1 MTLGSRFQTKDA
13 DMPAKPDKRLPVTL
27 ITGYLGAG
35 KTTLLNALLAD
46 PAMGRAAV
54 LINEFGD
61 VGLDHDL
68 IVETT
73 EEMVLLESG
82 CMCCAVRGDLTR
94 ALSDLLARRK
104 AGQTGFDRVVIET
117 SGLADPGPILHTL
130 LVEEALAAGYRMDGV
145 VTLADAAHGPA
156 TLDKGF
162 EAVAQVAM
170 ADLIVITKADLV
182 TPAALEDF
190 ARRLR
195 GIAPTARQIVAEKGR
210 VPAGA
215 LFDLGVPKTLA
226 KAEQAEAW
234 VNAAAVP
241 KPLPALTSFGSQ
253 HGLFGA
259 AFTATQ
265 PWAAKHDD
273 RIRSVSAVIDHPI
286 HPGLFNIW
294 IDTLIQLRGPDI
306 LRFKAL
312 IWLEGENE
320 PYAIHG
326 VQHVF
331 DPPVKLARAPKDDRK
346 SRIVII
352 GRDIAEG
359 VLEETLAF
367 LNSPAETL
375 R

>member
-1 MTLGSRFQTKDA
+1 
-13 DMPAKPDKRLPVTL
+13 MPPKADKRLPVTL

-35 KTTLLNALLAD
+35 KTTLLNALLKDASTG
-46 PAMGRAAV
+46 PVAV

-68 IVETT
+68 IVEST

-94 ALSDLLARRK
+94 ALTDLAARRK
-104 AGQTGFDRVVIET
+104 AGKAKFDRVVIET

-130 LVEEALAAGYRMDGV
+130 LVEKPLAEAYRMDGV

-170 ADLIVITKADLV
+170 ADLIVVTKSDLV
-182 TPAALEDF
+182 TAEALASF
-190 ARRLR
+190 QKRLKT
-195 GIAPTARQIVAEKGR
+195 IAPTARQILADHGTV
-210 VPAGA
+210 VAGA
-215 LFDLGVPKTLA
+215 LFGLGIP
-226 KAEQAEAW
+226 AELTQATQAEAW
-234 VNAAAVP
+234 VNAAAAP
-241 KPLPALTSFGSQ
+241 KPLPALTQFGSQ

-259 AFTATQ
+259 AFNATQ

-312 IWLEGENE
+312 IWLEGEAE

-331 DPPVKLARAPKDDRK
+331 DPPVKLARAPKGGDRK

-352 GRDIAEG
+352 GRDLAEG
-359 VLEETLAF
+359 VLEESLAF
-367 LNSPAETL
+367 LNSPAEGM

>member
-1 MTLGSRFQTKDA
+1 MTA
-13 DMPAKPDKRLPVTL
+13 DRIPVTL

-46 PAMGRAAV
+46 PAMGKAAV

-68 IVETT
+68 IVEST

-94 ALSDLLARRK
+94 AMSDLSERRR
-104 AGQTGFDRVVIET
+104 AGTAQFDRLVIET

-130 LVEEALAAGYRMDGV
+130 LVEPALAEAYRMDGV

-156 TLDKGF
+156 TLDQGF
-162 EAVAQVAM
+162 EAVAQIAM
-170 ADLIVITKADLV
+170 ADLIVVTKADLV
-182 TPAALEDF
+182 TPAALAAF
-190 ARRLR
+190 QRRLR
-195 GIAPTARQIVAEKGR
+195 GIAPTARQIVAERGQ
-210 VPAGA
+210 VAPGA
-215 LFDLGVPKTLA
+215 LFGLGVPKEDSA
-226 KAEQAEAW
+226 ASGAEAW
-234 VNAAAVP
+234 VNATSTP
-241 KPLPALTSFGSQ
+241 KPLPALTTFGSQ

-259 AFTATQ
+259 AFTAA
-265 PWAAKHDD
+265 PVAARHDD
-273 RIRSVSAVIDHPI
+273 RIRSVSATIDQPI

-312 IWLEGENE
+312 IWLEGEDE

-331 DPPVKLARAPKDDRK
+331 DPPVKLARAPGGDRK

-352 GRDIAEG
+352 GRDLAEG
-359 VLEETLAF
+359 VLEETLAL
-367 LNSPAETL
+367 LNSPATAL

>member
-1 MTLGSRFQTKDA
+1 
-13 DMPAKPDKRLPVTL
+13 MPPKADKRLPVTL

-68 IVETT
+68 VVESS

-94 ALSDLLARRK
+94 ALTDLLARCK
-104 AGQTGFDRVVIET
+104 AGTTGFDRVVIET

-130 LVEEALAAGYRMDGV
+130 LVEKALAEGYRMDGV
-145 VTLADAAHGPA
+145 VTLADAAHGNA

-170 ADLIVITKADLV
+170 ADLIVVTKADLV
-182 TPAALEDF
+182 TPSALQAFEK
-190 ARRLR
+190 RLKT
-195 GIAPTARQIVAEKGR
+195 IAPTARQIVADKGR
-210 VPAGA
+210 LPSGV
-215 LFDLGVPKTLA
+215 LFDLGLPKALA
-226 KAEQAEAW
+226 QAEQAEAW
-234 VNAAAVP
+234 VNAAAAP
-241 KPLPALTSFGSQ
+241 KPLPALTQFGSQ

-273 RIRSVSAVIDHPI
+273 RIRSVSAVIEKPI

-312 IWLEGENE
+312 IWLEGEAE

-331 DPPVKLARAPKDDRK
+331 DPPVKLARAPKGGDRR

-352 GRDIAEG
+352 GRDLAEG
-359 VLEETLAF
+359 VLEESLAF

>member
-1 MTLGSRFQTKDA
+1 MK
-13 DMPAKPDKRLPVTL
+13 PAPRIPVTL

-35 KTTLLNALLAD
+35 KTTLLNALLRD
-46 PAMGRAAV
+46 PAMGKAAV

-61 VGLDHDL
+61 IGLDHDL

-82 CMCCAVRGDLTR
+82 CMCCAVRGDLTK
-94 ALSDLLARRK
+94 ALTGLLARRK
-104 AGQTGFDRVVIET
+104 AGAAQFDRVVIET

-130 LVEEALAAGYRMDGV
+130 LVEEDLAKGFRMDGV
-145 VTLADAAHGPA
+145 VTLVDAAHGEA
-156 TLDKGF
+156 TLDRGF

-170 ADLIVITKADLV
+170 ADLVVLTKTDLV
-182 TPAALEDF
+182 PAATVDSLQ
-190 ARRLR
+190 RRLK
-195 GIAPTARQIVAEKGR
+195 GIAPNARQITADHGTVAS
-210 VPAGA
+210 GA
-215 LFDLGVPKTLA
+215 LFGLGIP
-226 KAEQAEAW
+226 AELSEASAAEAW
-234 VNAAAVP
+234 VNAAPAR
-241 KPLPALTSFGSQ
+241 KPLPALTAFGSQ

-259 AFTATQ
+259 AFTQTQ
-265 PWAAKHDD
+265 PWAARHDD
-273 RIRSVSAVIDHPI
+273 RIRSVSAVIDQPI

-294 IDTLIQLRGPDI
+294 IDTLVQLRGPDI

-312 IWLEGENE
+312 IWLEGEEE

-331 DPPVKLARAPKDDRK
+331 DPPVKLARAPKGDRK

-352 GRDIAEG
+352 GRDLAEG
-359 VLEETLAF
+359 VLEESLAF

>member
-1 MTLGSRFQTKDA
+1 MTA
-13 DMPAKPDKRLPVTL
+13 DRIPVTL
-27 ITGYLGAG
+27 LTGYLGAG
-35 KTTLLNALLAD
+35 KTTLLNALLTD

-94 ALSDLLARRK
+94 ALEGLLARRK
-104 AGQTGFDRVVIET
+104 AGETGFDRVVIET

-130 LVEEALAAGYRMDGV
+130 LVEPALAEGFRMDGV

-156 TLDKGF
+156 TLDQGF
-162 EAVAQVAM
+162 EAVAQIAM
-170 ADLIVITKADLV
+170 ADLVVITKADLV
-182 TPAALEDF
+182 GDAALAAF
-190 ARRLR
+190 RKRLKSL
-195 GIAPTARQIVAEKGR
+195 APSARQLAADHGR

-215 LFDLGVPKTLA
+215 LFNLGLP
-226 KAEQAEAW
+226 AEQAQATQAEAW

-241 KPLPALTSFGSQ
+241 KPLPALTSFGSA

-259 AFTATQ
+259 AFTAA
-265 PWAAKHDD
+265 PVAARHDD
-273 RIRSVSAVIDHPI
+273 RIRSVSATIDHPI
-286 HPGLFNIW
+286 HPGIFNIW

-312 IWLEGENE
+312 IWLEGEEE

-331 DPPVKLARAPKDDRK
+331 DPPVKLARAPQGDRK

-352 GRDIAEG
+352 GRDLAEG
-359 VLEETLAF
+359 VLEEALAF
-367 LNSPAETL
+367 LNSPAESL
-375 R
+375 N

>member
-1 MTLGSRFQTKDA
+1 
-13 DMPAKPDKRLPVTL
+13 MPPKADKRIPVTL

-35 KTTLLNALLAD
+35 KTTLLNALLKDGTAG
-46 PAMGRAAV
+46 PVAV

-68 IVETT
+68 IVEST

-94 ALSDLLARRK
+94 ALTDLLAKRK
-104 AGQTGFDRVVIET
+104 AGKARFDRVVIET

-130 LVEEALAAGYRMDGV
+130 WVEKDQTGGYRMDGV
-145 VTLADAAHGPA
+145 VTLADAAHGSA
-156 TLDKGF
+156 TLDRGF

-170 ADLIVITKADLV
+170 ADLIVVTKANLV
-182 TPAALEDF
+182 TPDTLQAFEK
-190 ARRLR
+190 RLKT
-195 GIAPTARQIVAEKGR
+195 IAPTARQIKAERGVVA
-210 VPAGA
+210 PGA
-215 LFDLGVPKTLA
+215 LFGLGVPAELA
-226 KAEQAEAW
+226 QAEQAEAW
-234 VNAAAVP
+234 VNAAPAP
-241 KPLPALTSFGSQ
+241 KALPALTQFGSQ

-259 AFTATQ
+259 AFTAAQ

-273 RIRSVSAVIDHPI
+273 RVRSVSAVIEHPI

-312 IWLEGENE
+312 IWLEGEAE

-331 DPPVKLARAPKDDRK
+331 DPPVKLARAPKGGDRK

-352 GRDIAEG
+352 GRDLAEG
-359 VLEETLAF
+359 VLEESLAF
-367 LNSPAETL
+367 LNSPAESL

>member
-1 MTLGSRFQTKDA
+1 
-13 DMPAKPDKRLPVTL
+13 MPPKSPKAIQRLPVTL

-35 KTTLLNALLAD
+35 KTTLLNALLID
-46 PAMGRAAV
+46 PAMGKAAV

-61 VGLDHDL
+61 IGLDHDL

-82 CMCCAVRGDLTR
+82 CMCCSVRGDLTR
-94 ALSDLLARRK
+94 ALNGLLAKR
-104 AGQTGFDRVVIET
+104 ASGASSFDRIVIET

-130 LVEEALAAGYRMDGV
+130 LVEHVLAQYLQMDGV
-145 VTLADAAHGPA
+145 VTLADAAHGPG
-156 TLDKGF
+156 TLDQGF

-170 ADLIVITKADLV
+170 ADLIVVTKADLV
-182 TPAALEDF
+182 TPAALADF
-190 ARRLR
+190 QKRLR
-195 GIAPTARQIVAEKGR
+195 MITPTARQIVADHGK
-210 VPAGA
+210 VPPGA
-215 LFDLGVPKTLA
+215 LFGLGVPKELA
-226 KAEQAEAW
+226 QPEQAEAW
-234 VNAAAVP
+234 VNAAAAP
-241 KPLPALTSFGSQ
+241 KALPPLTSFGSQ

-259 AFTATQ
+259 SFTATQ

-331 DPPVKLARAPKDDRK
+331 DPPVKLARAPKGDRT

-359 VLEETLAF
+359 VLEESLAF